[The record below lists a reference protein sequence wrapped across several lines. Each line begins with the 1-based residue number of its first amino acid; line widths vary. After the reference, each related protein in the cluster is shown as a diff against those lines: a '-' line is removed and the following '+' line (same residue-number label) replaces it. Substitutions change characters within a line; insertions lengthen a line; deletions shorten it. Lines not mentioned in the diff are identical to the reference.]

1 MEAKDKPRRKWVTLS
16 IEQKIKILEKL
27 DRSISNT
34 AIASDFNTGK
44 STVTD
49 IQKSEATP
57 VTVMDTCQ
65 NHPTVP
71 FSCFSRNCPYLNK
84 TVSIQGRR
92 CRQFCCKDSFVVK
105 TVLLKTVLLKTVLL
119 KAGAMLSTPVI
130 NYIREEVARQIQ
142 PIKDCLEG
150 LERERERENYGMR
163 ATLTPISNKVRCT
176 LELQRYKHRTTEL
189 TGQPNWRSTE
199 LTDQLNWR
207 STCFMFLIH

>member
-1 MEAKDKPRRKWVTLS
+1 MPTSEAWPSHVVAITDPRWRLRTSLGESESLS

-34 AIASDFNTGK
+34 AIAFDFNTGK

-92 CRQFCCKDSFVVK
+92 CMPHYLCGALCIFCTSLYQNLGAIHPIPT
-105 TVLLKTVLLKTVLL
+105 TV
-119 KAGAMLSTPVI
+119 
-130 NYIREEVARQIQ
+130 NR
-142 PIKDCLEG
+142 
-150 LERERERENYGMR
+150 
-163 ATLTPISNKVRCT
+163 
-176 LELQRYKHRTTEL
+176 
-189 TGQPNWRSTE
+189 
-199 LTDQLNWR
+199 
-207 STCFMFLIH
+207 